1 MNGKKSKVRFN
12 KPLLIMLYGF
22 PGAGKTYFSRNL
34 SEDLECAHV
43 QSDRIRHEL
52 FEEPRF
58 DKQENEIIMHLMDY
72 MTEEFLSAG
81 ISVIYDTNLVRK
93 SQRVAIRN
101 MANKKHAQTLL
112 VWFQI
117 DPDTAFKRLNKR
129 DRRKADDKFA
139 LDYSEEDFRRYASHM
154 QHPEPTEKYVVLS
167 GKHTYESQKSA
178 IFKKFMDMGL
188 MSNDGIKSTV
198 AMPGMINLVP
208 NSSNGR
214 VDMTRRNI
222 SIR

>member
-1 MNGKKSKVRFN
+1 
-12 KPLLIMLYGF
+12 MLYGF
-22 PGAGKTYFSRNL
+22 PGSGKTYFSRNL

-81 ISVIYDTNLVRK
+81 ITVIYDTNLVRK
-93 SQRVAIRN
+93 SQRVAVRN
-101 MANKKHAQTLL
+101 MARKKHAQTLL

-117 DPDTAFKRLNKR
+117 DPDSAFRRLNNR
-129 DRRKADDKFA
+129 DRRKTDDKFA
-139 LDYSEEDFRRYASHM
+139 LEYDERDFRQYASHM
-154 QHPEPTEKYVVLS
+154 QHPETTEDYVVLS
-167 GKHTYESQKSA
+167 GKHTYNSQKSA
-178 IFKKFMDMGL
+178 IFKKFMEMGL
-188 MSNDGIKSTV
+188 ISTDGIKSTV
-198 AMPGMINLVP
+198 AKPGLINLVP
-208 NSSNGR
+208 NASSGR